1 MDTPTMKKNFL
12 RDDLYNSL
20 KELLIGAVTW
30 KVYDEGKDPRY
41 EPDLGMFTCFAQARA
56 LYEFFYVKR
65 NGPEPG
71 STASACHFAGSA
83 WRPRDKQS
91 LYSRYMAKRSRLRN
105 ESFISCT
112 REPTSRR
119 RGVGRIWSPEEPSAC
134 YRKGLDAAY
143 AGVRSNICPGRSGD
157 LEGALARAVHD
168 CHELAMSYK
177 ITDPLQDP

>member
-1 MDTPTMKKNFL
+1 MGLSRAVQLAPAISLAPPGDRVTSRASTPGIWP
-12 RDDLYNSL
+12 
-20 KELLIGAVTW
+20 KEADSETNLSSRVQENQLL
-30 KVYDEGKDPRY
+30 
-41 EPDLGMFTCFAQARA
+41 
-56 LYEFFYVKR
+56 
-65 NGPEPG
+65 
-71 STASACHFAGSA
+71 
-83 WRPRDKQS
+83 
-91 LYSRYMAKRSRLRN
+91 
-105 ESFISCT
+105 
-112 REPTSRR
+112 RR